1 MSSLANRAEKFNK
14 LYKVLKKHYEPV
26 APPADRKVLEH
37 LVYACCLEDSTY
49 EAADE
54 VLAKLLEDYFD
65 WNEIRVTTSLELA
78 ELMKGLHDPLA
89 AASRLRKVLHG
100 LFESK
105 YSFDAEFFKKENL
118 GKAIEQLEKY
128 KGISPFVVAS
138 VAQLAL
144 GGHSIPVDQALLNLM
159 YTIGAITEEEQKQGK
174 IPGLER
180 TIPKNKGV
188 EFGSLVHQLAV
199 AFHANPQDKK
209 IRDIILSID
218 TAAAD
223 RFPKRGGGRK
233 KDEADPA
240 EAPKQKPGAKPDP
253 KAEAAAKGK
262 KAPESHPAAKAAEK
276 PAPKQAPKPA
286 PAKSEKQPAKSE
298 KQPAKPEQLPA
309 KPDPKSSGAK
319 PPAAAKKAPPKP
331 PAKKPA
337 PKPPAK
343 ALARKKPR

>member
-14 LYKVLKKHYEPV
+14 LYKVVRKYYEPV
-26 APPADRKVLEH
+26 SPPASRTVLEH
-37 LVYACCLEDSTY
+37 LVYASCLEDSTY

-65 WNEIRVTTSLELA
+65 WNEVRVTTSLELA
-78 ELMKGLHDPLA
+78 ELMQGLNDPLA

-128 KGISPFVVAS
+128 KGISPFVIAS

-144 GGHSIPVDQALLNLM
+144 GGHSIPVDQALLSLM
-159 YTIGAITEEEQKQGK
+159 YTIGAISEEEQKQGK

-188 EFGSLVHQLAV
+188 EFASLVHQLAA

-209 IRDIILSID
+209 VREIILQIEP
-218 TAAAD
+218 AAAE

-233 KDEADPA
+233 KDD
-240 EAPKQKPGAKPDP
+240 
-253 KAEAAAKGK
+253 AEAAAAGSAKPASKSAPKGEAVAKGK
-262 KAPESHPAAKAAEK
+262 KTPEQPQPAKPVEARKQGAEK
-276 PAPKQAPKPA
+276 QPAPKPA
-286 PAKSEKQPAKSE
+286 GKKPEKPTAAKAE
-298 KQPAKPEQLPA
+298 AKPA
-309 KPDPKSSGAK
+309 GAK
-319 PPAAAKKAPPKP
+319 TPAAKKAAPKP
-331 PAKKPA
+331 PAKKSA
-337 PKPPAK
+337 GKPPVK